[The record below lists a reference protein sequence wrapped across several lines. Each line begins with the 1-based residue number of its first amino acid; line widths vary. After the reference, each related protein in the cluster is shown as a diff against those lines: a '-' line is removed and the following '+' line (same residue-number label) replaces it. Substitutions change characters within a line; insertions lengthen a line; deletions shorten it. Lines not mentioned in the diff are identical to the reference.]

1 MMMKKTYEAPTLK
14 GKAVIGEPTMR
25 INSVVKTQDEYKITD
40 EEKILVRENDVWGE
54 EEEEE

>member
-1 MMMKKTYEAPTLK
+1 MKKTYEAPTLK